1 MNVLPVIF
9 ANVMVGAAK
18 CNSFTAVPQNPQRV
32 GVTLAAG
39 GQVSMWPDYVRI
51 MATSQVADELE
62 RTKQS
67 IKAKATAALGGRGE
81 LREDRA

>member
-9 ANVMVGAAK
+9 TNVMVDAAK
-18 CNSFTAVPQNPQRV
+18 CNSFTAEPCPQRV

-62 RTKQS
+62 RAKQS

-81 LREDRA
+81 LREDGA